1 MADRPPPVTLHVI
14 RAAVHVAAI
23 LGHSD
28 APIAVARESYWRRA
42 TGGVYSPEDLQ
53 RGEDLLVSA
62 GMLIRNDD
70 YLTRTPQLTEI
81 GGQDDVA
88 AAGAL
93 VAKLVRAGAF
103 DGPPADAEAAL
114 EALIEDP
121 ERREALLLALGQRF
135 DDAVRREVGSIGEEL
150 VVAHARREL
159 EELGR
164 PDLAKGVRR
173 VSLLSDQL
181 GYDIAAP
188 RVAAPVRL
196 LEVKATAGQSG
207 QIFLSRNE
215 ADTGTRFQDWALVIC
230 EVTDLKDRTGS
241 ILGWCSA
248 SAIAAMLPRDG
259 PGSRWQSA
267 SMEVD
272 LLPLLPG
279 VPRPTA

>member
-1 MADRPPPVTLHVI
+1 MADRRPLVTLHVI
-14 RAAVHVAAI
+14 RAALHVAAI
-23 LGHSD
+23 LGHAD

-42 TGGVYSPEDLQ
+42 TGGVYSPGDLQ

-62 GMLIRNDD
+62 GMLLRNDG
-70 YLTRTPQLTEI
+70 YLTRTPQLTEFA
-81 GGQDDVA
+81 GYDDA
-88 AAGAL
+88 TAAGVL
-93 VAKLVRAGAF
+93 VARLVRAGAF
-103 DGPPADAEAAL
+103 DGTPADAEAAVG
-114 EALIEDP
+114 ALIEDP
-121 ERREALLLALGQRF
+121 DRREAVLLALGQRF

-159 EELGR
+159 EGLGR
-164 PDLAKGVRR
+164 PDLAEGVRR

-181 GYDIAAP
+181 GYDVTAP

-196 LEVKATAGQSG
+196 LEVKATLGQSG
-207 QIFLSRNE
+207 EIFVSRNE

-230 EVTDLKDRTGS
+230 EVTDLEDRTGS

-248 SAIAAMLPRDG
+248 SVIAPLLPQDG

-267 SMEVD
+267 AIEID
-272 LLPLLPG
+272 RLPLLPG